1 MSNLDSVARF
11 IQSELC
17 VESVTLLHTVLQ
29 VASMPNQ
36 EPAAEPT
43 ETEHIF
49 QAGINPIKAK
59 ATTAP
64 GGLQIPADYSAFV
77 YIPDFQR
84 RTGVTVDVSRLDW
97 LLHDRLRIRGALC
110 SITHAHVT
118 GPDSIWLTI
127 FAAREQ
133 V

>member
-1 MSNLDSVARF
+1 MSYLDPVARF

-17 VESVTLLHTVLQ
+17 TESVTLLHTALQ
-29 VASMPNQ
+29 TASMPNQ

-59 ATTAP
+59 VSTGP
-64 GGLQIPADYSAFV
+64 GGLQIPADYSVFV
-77 YIPDFQR
+77 HIPDFQK
-84 RTGVTVDVSRLDW
+84 RTGITLDVNRLDW
-97 LLHDRLRIRGALC
+97 LLHDRIRIRGALC
-110 SITHAHVT
+110 SITHVHIT
-118 GPDSIWLTI
+118 GPDSVWLTV
-127 FAAREQ
+127 FVAREQ